1 MTNFEKGIKTF
12 AIVLAIILC
21 VGVLGGI
28 ISVLGGVAKGIHH
41 GAEAVS
47 EAADAAS
54 AALLKPAAQADAHF
68 QNNVA
73 GRLSGTSEYYFSTAE
88 VKELSIENGIG
99 EMIIA
104 ETDNEKIH
112 VTIGNTSEI
121 CSVSM
126 SGSTLEIENVGTE
139 VEVFGIHIGERVEG
153 AADGIVVE
161 IPRDFRFEE
170 VSIENGIGTMEVNGL
185 RADEIAIESGTG
197 SLKCIDIDANDIDV
211 ESGVGQVEI
220 GFLGPMNA
228 YDMRLDPGVGNIYVN
243 GIKQNRIN
251 HTNKEAE
258 KSIRISSAIGA
269 VYVNFSDN

>member
-12 AIVLAIILC
+12 AIVLAIVLC

-28 ISVLGGVAKGIHH
+28 ISIISGVAKGIHR
-41 GAEAVS
+41 GAEVVS
-47 EAADAAS
+47 EAADTAS
-54 AALLKPAAQADAHF
+54 ASFTESAAQAHAHF

-73 GRLSGTSEYYFSTAE
+73 GRIPSTSEYYFSTAE
-88 VKELSIENGIG
+88 VEELSVENGIG
-99 EMIIA
+99 EMKIV
-104 ETDNEKIH
+104 ESDNEKIH

-126 SGSTLEIENVGTE
+126 SGDTLEIENSGVD
-139 VEVFGIHIGERVEG
+139 VEIFGVHIGERVEG

-161 IPRDFRFEE
+161 IPRGFQFEE
-170 VSIENGIGTMEVNGL
+170 VSIENGIGAMEVNGL
-185 RADEIAIESGTG
+185 RSNEIAIACGTG
-197 SLKCIDIDANDIDV
+197 SLKCTDIDAYDIDI
-211 ESGVGQVEI
+211 EAGVGQIEM
-220 GFLGPMNA
+220 GFASPMNT

-243 GIKQNRIN
+243 GIKQNEIN

-258 KSIRISSAIGA
+258 KSIRISSSIGA